1 MKWHG
6 QSDTGQ
12 RREHNEDSWRVDDA
26 RGLAL
31 VADGMGGHAA
41 GEVASSIVVTTVS
54 ARLADELP
62 PGSEAILTLLRE
74 TVEAAHAAVLDSAKT
89 DPARRGMGSTATIA
103 LVQFGYYYLAHIGD
117 SRAYLLRDGHLHRLT
132 RDHTIVE
139 DMVMAGMLSPEEAE
153 TSPQRHILRQ
163 AVGADQLE
171 VDLYRGL
178 FKRSDVLLLCSDG
191 LHDMLRDEQIEG
203 ILQEYADMPDIAAQ
217 QLINSA
223 NAAGGEDNIT
233 VVLVV
238 GDDFTGNKKRA
249 SLDTMSLSAE
259 SKQDGKDKDM
269 EPVAVMPKPPRANKL
284 GCVTVLFSALAVS
297 VGACIW
303 FSCYG
308 YWWNLSAAR
317 PGLAHGSCGFALAKP
332 IILPTELSLQG
343 LRTLTEDMPDAFPAY
358 KALSRRRFPDPTL
371 AIRAFSTELKR
382 TISLLMAPPA
392 DDALPADWDAYAER
406 LRSARTLAISF
417 VKHDE
422 SLRMTIALIDRKL
435 AAIENQ

>member
-12 RREHNEDSWRVDDA
+12 RREHNEDAWRVDEA

-41 GEVASSIVVTTVS
+41 GEIASRIVVTTVS
-54 ARLADELP
+54 TRLADELP
-62 PGSEAILTLLRE
+62 PGSEAILALLRE
-74 TVEAAHAAVLDSAKT
+74 TVEAAHAAVLDAAKA
-89 DPARRGMGSTATIA
+89 DPARRGMGSTATVA
-103 LVQFGYYYLAHIGD
+103 VVQYGYYYLAHIGD

-139 DMVMAGMLSPEEAE
+139 DMVMAGMLRPEEAE

-178 FKRSDVLLLCSDG
+178 FMRGDVLLLCSDG
-191 LHDMLRDEQIEG
+191 LHDMLRDDQIEA
-203 ILQEYADMPDIAAQ
+203 ILREYADMPDIAAQ
-217 QLINSA
+217 RLIDSA
-223 NAAGGEDNIT
+223 NAVGGEDNIT

-238 GDDFTGNKKRA
+238 GDDFTSVTERA
-249 SLDTMSLSAE
+249 STDTLGLAADNKM
-259 SKQDGKDKDM
+259 DGKDKGA
-269 EPVAVMPKPPRANKL
+269 EPIAVLPKSPRAHKL
-284 GCVTVLFSALAVS
+284 GCVSALCGALAVS
-297 VGACIW
+297 VGICIW
-303 FSCYG
+303 LSGYG

-317 PGLAHGSCGFALAKP
+317 PGLAHGSCGIVLAKP
-332 IILPTELSLQG
+332 VILPTELSLQG
-343 LRTLTEDMPDAFPAY
+343 LRTLTEDAPETHAAY
-358 KALSRRRFPDPTL
+358 TTLSRRRFPNADL
-371 AIRAFSTELKR
+371 AIGAFSSELKR
-382 TISLLMAPPA
+382 TIGRLMEPPA
-392 DDALPADWDAYAER
+392 DDALPAEWDGYAMR

-422 SLRMTIALIDRKL
+422 SLRTPIALIDRKL
-435 AAIENQ
+435 AAIAGQ